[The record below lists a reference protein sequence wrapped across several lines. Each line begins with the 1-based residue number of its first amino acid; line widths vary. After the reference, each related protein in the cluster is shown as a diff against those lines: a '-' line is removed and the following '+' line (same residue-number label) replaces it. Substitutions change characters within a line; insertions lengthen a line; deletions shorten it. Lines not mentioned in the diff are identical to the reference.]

1 MTRNIALL
9 GSTGSIGRQTLEVAR
24 ELGLSV
30 AALTANKS
38 VDLIEQ
44 QAREFCPRLA
54 VLYDEDAARE
64 LRARLSDTNTQVL
77 SGMEGLLAA
86 ATADDADTVVTA
98 VMGMIGLQPTL
109 AAIEKKKRIA
119 LANKETL
126 VCAGE
131 LVVAAAERCGAEIVP
146 VDSEH
151 SAIFQCL
158 QGCRDR
164 GEIKRLILTCSGG
177 PFYGLSLQELATKTK
192 ADALKHPNWT
202 MGAKITI
209 DSATLMNKGLEI
221 IEAMRLYRLP
231 LRQVDAVIHR
241 QSIVHS
247 LVEFHDGAMLA
258 QLGTPDMKLPIRY
271 AMTYPNRA
279 VSPAEPLDLLKCPPL
294 TFAEPDEE
302 VFRCLKIAKQCAA
315 IGNVY
320 CAAMNGANEEAVAA
334 FLCDEIGICAIPDL
348 IEAALDKTETVYQ
361 PQLSDILEA
370 DRLAREVVR
379 LCETENRFRFAYEL
393 DAPVEEKITAVVRRV
408 YGGAGAEILPA
419 ARRQIRELEALGFGG
434 LPVCIA
440 KTQASL
446 SDDPALLG
454 APAGFTVTVR
464 SVTVSAGAGFLV
476 ALTGDVLTMPGLPKV
491 PAAENID
498 VDDDGRITGLF

>member
-1 MTRNIALL
+1 MTRSIALL

-320 CAAMNGANEEAVAA
+320 CAAMSGANEEAVAA

-379 LCETENRFRFAYEL
+379 KKLN
-393 DAPVEEKITAVVRRV
+393 
-408 YGGAGAEILPA
+408 
-419 ARRQIRELEALGFGG
+419 
-434 LPVCIA
+434 
-440 KTQASL
+440 
-446 SDDPALLG
+446 
-454 APAGFTVTVR
+454 
-464 SVTVSAGAGFLV
+464 
-476 ALTGDVLTMPGLPKV
+476 
-491 PAAENID
+491 
-498 VDDDGRITGLF
+498 